1 MSKHSAIQKR
11 SLRACSKK
19 FLSEIHHGILKAGFP
34 NKCFYVFNCYLL
46 QTNRAVE
53 GRMKKTIATRIPI
66 ELEEA
71 ILEFMKN
78 EGVDKS
84 TAIRRILEMGI
95 NEWKKKRA
103 IELYRAEKIT
113 LWKASEIA
121 GVSLREMLNEL
132 NRLRIVMHVAAKEL
146 EEDIEAAKEAE
157 F

>member
-1 MSKHSAIQKR
+1 
-11 SLRACSKK
+11 
-19 FLSEIHHGILKAGFP
+19 
-34 NKCFYVFNCYLL
+34 
-46 QTNRAVE
+46 
-53 GRMKKTIATRIPI
+53 MKKTIATRIPI

-95 NEWKKKRA
+95 SEWKKKRA

>member
-1 MSKHSAIQKR
+1 M
-11 SLRACSKK
+11 
-19 FLSEIHHGILKAGFP
+19 
-34 NKCFYVFNCYLL
+34 
-46 QTNRAVE
+46 
-53 GRMKKTIATRIPI
+53 
-66 ELEEA
+66 
-71 ILEFMKN
+71 
-78 EGVDKS
+78 DKS